1 MNNNNKIAVIGAGK
15 TGRGFVGRLLK
26 EAKSD
31 VVFVDKNKE
40 LVDKLNNEKS
50 FTVSFFGN
58 SRDSVKVDNYKA
70 YTWDDVLLDNAVFDD
85 VELIL
90 VSVCG
95 QNLKDVGEMFS
106 KTLKDDK
113 KYYII
118 TCENASKPSVTL
130 KNAIKDKNV
139 AVSEATVFCT
149 TIESDGYNINSE
161 NYPYL
166 QCNAELLEGYV
177 PGVASIKPINN
188 FSDFLTRK
196 LFTYNAASCV
206 IAYVGALLGY
216 TDYGEAAN
224 DPTVLKL
231 LDKNY
236 AETNI
241 AMHKEYGYDMKDQQE
256 FAALSKVKFCD
267 RTIVDTVARNA
278 REPQRKL
285 GENERIIGASKLLH
299 KYDLDASVLELT
311 AAAAVLYEDKN
322 DEVWSDIKTQ
332 KDEAEILKD
341 ICGLSESDILYQ
353 NIVNLITNL
362 KEQGNTVITDIANK

>member
-1 MNNNNKIAVIGAGK
+1 MRKAAVIGAGK

-26 EAKSD
+26 ESD
-31 VVFVDKNKE
+31 CEIMFVDKNRE
-40 LVDKLNNEKS
+40 TVDSLNTAKS

-58 SRDSVKVDNYKA
+58 VREPITVDNYSA
-70 YTWDDVLLDNAVFDD
+70 VTWEDASFDD
-85 VELIL
+85 VELIF

-95 QNLKDVGEMFS
+95 QNLEDVGRELS
-106 KTLKDDK
+106 EKLESGK

-118 TCENASKPSVTL
+118 TCENAANPSKTL
-130 KNAIKDKNV
+130 KGAICGKDA

-149 TIESDGYNINSE
+149 TVESDGMNISSE

-177 PGVASIKPINN
+177 PFAAAVRPISN
-188 FSDFLTRK
+188 FNDFLTRK

-206 IAYVGALLGY
+206 IAYIGALMGY

-236 AETNI
+236 AATNE
-241 AMHKEYGYDMKDQQE
+241 AMCKRFGYDEKDQEE
-256 FAALSKVKFCD
+256 FAALSKAKFCD

-285 GENERIIGASKLLH
+285 RANERIIGVVKLLRECG
-299 KYDLDASVLELT
+299 LDASVAELT
-311 AAAAVLYEDKN
+311 AAAAVVYEDAN
-322 DEVWSDIKTQ
+322 DAAWTEIRNEKTS
-332 KDEAEILKD
+332 AEILTD
-341 ICGLSESDILYQ
+341 VCGLEEGGAIFNNIMTLIEKINSD
-353 NIVNLITNL
+353 
-362 KEQGNTVITDIANK
+362 KEAIINEIANA